1 MVGRMLR
8 LLEKQ
13 KQLFFEAT
21 KVAKIDI
28 MSVKN
33 VDILVGEN

>member
-1 MVGRMLR
+1 MVRRMLR
-8 LLEKQ
+8 YVGNAKTIV
-13 KQLFFEAT
+13 FEAT
-21 KVAKIDI
+21 KDAKIDI

>member
-8 LLEKQ
+8 YVGKA
-13 KQLFFEAT
+13 KTIVFETT
-21 KVAKIDI
+21 KDAKMDI
-28 MSVKN
+28 TSVKN